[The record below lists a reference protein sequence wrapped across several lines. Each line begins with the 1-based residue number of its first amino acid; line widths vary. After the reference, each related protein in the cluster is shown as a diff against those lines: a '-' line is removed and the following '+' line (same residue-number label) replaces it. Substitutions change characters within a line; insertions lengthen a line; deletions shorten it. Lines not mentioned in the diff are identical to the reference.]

1 LSLVHNIKI
10 LNAIIM
16 NFSKKNH
23 ELVGQNEQNVTKSQK
38 HDLNLQKT
46 STLYFQVGLILT
58 LLATYGLFEM

>member
-1 LSLVHNIKI
+1 
-10 LNAIIM
+10 M